1 MTTADQ
7 WDDMSDDQRWVVLDE
22 IEDISLL
29 QACKFVEQP
38 FHRLRRDVQQMIT
51 EVMKATHGN

>member
-7 WDDMSDDQRWVVLDE
+7 WDDMSDDERFAVLDE

-38 FHRLRRDVQQMIT
+38 FHRLRSDVQDKIT
-51 EVMKATHGN
+51 EAMKGKL